1 MKRVTIGWVSITQG
15 EVDSDAK
22 LNFTPTKN
30 VLEESVALVEVEVLE
45 AYALITATPNNVVLH
60 CTFPQLSNV
69 AAEVAK
75 VDMLATL
82 LGLEELKSYLSLWV
96 LICQLRGQN
105 CYEVPR
111 VAPI

>member
-1 MKRVTIGWVSITQG
+1 MERVSIGWISITQG
-15 EVDSDAK
+15 EVNSDAK
-22 LNFTPTKN
+22 LDFTSAED

-45 AYALITATPNNVVLH
+45 AYALITTTPNNVVLH
-60 CTFPQLSNV
+60 SSFSQLSNV